1 MPTRASAIV
10 ANRIGPGHRTIAV
23 PIRRQ
28 PRLAVLRLGSS
39 SPNRPAITITA
50 GASVNEAT
58 NETRTPSAAGTPRLW
73 KYGLRVK

>member
-28 PRLAVLRLGSS
+28 PRLAVLRFGSS
-39 SPNRPAITITA
+39 SPNLLAITITA
-50 GASVNEAT
+50 GASVNDAT
-58 NETRTPSAAGTPRLW
+58 NDDENAERRRDAEALEV
-73 KYGLRVK
+73 RVDG